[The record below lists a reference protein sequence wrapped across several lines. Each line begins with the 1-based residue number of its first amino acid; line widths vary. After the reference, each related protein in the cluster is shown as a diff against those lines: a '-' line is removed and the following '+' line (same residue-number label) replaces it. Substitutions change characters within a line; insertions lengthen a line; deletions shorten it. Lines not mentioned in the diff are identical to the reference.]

1 MIIEKEINGE
11 RKKEN
16 APEGEGSETSISK
29 THSLNMESD
38 ND

>member
-16 APEGEGSETSISK
+16 ASEGESSEASISK
-29 THSLNMESD
+29 TQSLNMESD